1 MRVLLVASVALFLLW
16 SSVNALP
23 ARSFLEYIK
32 QYSKK
37 ASNEDILFCLNN
49 NIPCNP
55 EFYHCPYDNPTDTD
69 FKCRSKIL
77 LNLNFKRV

>member
-1 MRVLLVASVALFLLW
+1 MFKANKMRVLLVVSVVLFVLC
-16 SSVNALP
+16 SSVNTLP

-37 ASNEDILFCLNN
+37 SSDEDILFCLNN

-55 EFYHCPYDNPTDTD
+55 EFYHCPYDNPADTD
-69 FKCRSKIL
+69 FKCQSKIV
-77 LNLNFKRV
+77 LN